1 MLKKVLSILRMK
13 IEWHYQNKW
22 YPFYYTYFNANKIGI
37 DSRCKY
43 PIIIS
48 LTTIPSRLPKIHLV
62 IERLLRQTVKPQR
75 IILYLNEEN
84 GLTRETLHLSI
95 RKNLDK
101 IIKRGV
107 EIKWVP
113 NLNCHTK
120 YYFTLKEN
128 PESIIITVDD
138 DGWYDLNLVAE
149 LVKSYEKHPNAVSS
163 IRVHKIRLNAQGIPL
178 PYSQWDKDYDNED
191 AYIPSLE
198 LFATG
203 CGGVLYPPH
212 VLDNRVLDEKLLK
225 KLSFRADD
233 VWLKTMEILKNTPVV
248 KASKKRMTSWTIKS
262 SQNVSLN
269 SDNVGSNKNDE
280 FISNCWTYF
289 NLSKYFNEK

>member
-1 MLKKVLSILRMK
+1 MLKKILAILRMK

-22 YPFYYTYFNANKIGI
+22 YPFYYTHFNTNKIGV

-43 PIIIS
+43 PIIVS

-75 IILYLNEEN
+75 IILYLKEEN

-95 RKNLDK
+95 KENLDK

-138 DGWYDLNLVAE
+138 DGWYDLKLVEE
-149 LVKSYEKHPNAVSS
+149 LVRSYERYPKAVSS
-163 IRVHKIRLNAQGIPL
+163 IRVHKMKLNTEGIPL

-212 VLDNRVLDEKLLK
+212 VLDNRVLDEMLLK
-225 KLSFRADD
+225 ELSFRADD
-233 VWLKTMEILKNTPVV
+233 IWLKTMEILKETPVV
-248 KASKKRMTSWTIKS
+248 KASRKRMTSWTIES
-262 SQNVSLN
+262 SQSVSLN
-269 SDNVGSNKNDE
+269 SDNVGSNRNDE
-280 FISNCWTYF
+280 FIKNCWTYF
-289 NLSKYFNEK
+289 NLSKCFSKK